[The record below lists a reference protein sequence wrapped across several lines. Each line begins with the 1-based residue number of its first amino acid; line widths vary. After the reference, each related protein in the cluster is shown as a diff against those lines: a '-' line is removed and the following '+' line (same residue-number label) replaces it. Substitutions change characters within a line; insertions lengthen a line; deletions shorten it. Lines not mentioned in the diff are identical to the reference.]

1 MIRLLSLLSVLTLV
15 TGCATGENRAPRCMP
30 KVGDTTADLKA
41 CGCRL
46 YAEGGGAAL
55 PVSRGAGQRSTQTV
69 IIVNY
74 ICPLGEAGI
83 ALATVVNGRVEQ
95 VRY

>member
-1 MIRLLSLLSVLTLV
+1 MTRLASLLWILALL
-15 TGCATGENRAPRCMP
+15 TGCTTGDNRSPRCLP

-55 PVSRGAGQRSTQTV
+55 PVSRDAGEAGAQAV

-74 ICPLGEAGI
+74 LCPLGAAGI
-83 ALATVVNGRVEQ
+83 GLATVVNGRVEQ

>member
-1 MIRLLSLLSVLTLV
+1 MIRPLSLLSVPALV
-15 TGCATGENRAPRCMP
+15 TGCAIGDKHAPRCLP
-30 KVGDTTADLKA
+30 KVGDTTADLQA

-55 PVSRGAGQRSTQTV
+55 PVSRDAGQPGTQTV

-74 ICPLGEAGI
+74 LCPLGDAGI
-83 ALATVVNGRVEQ
+83 GLATVVNGRVER